1 MLRGLSIHSAPLA
14 LAGALWPPFCD
25 LPPWPG
31 GGPGGETGGTSG
43 QAGAS
48 SGGGGAETG
57 GSGASSGAAG
67 SAGAGGEEPE
77 PGDPVL
83 GCSAAEWPSQAQLV
97 PLPPVEFDDLAG
109 QSDLRKLSANG
120 EVVIADYVVD
130 VDLYNEP
137 DGHRPIFWKGGDWQW
152 VDADT
157 SGISTAVNCDGSVIA
172 GRRSHLDGF
181 IKTAN
186 TPLVVLPGE
195 EPWAAIPADISAD
208 GTRIGGNLT
217 TVQEGPGSGQT
228 RPVLW
233 TSAGDSTLFE
243 PPAPR
248 TLRHLR
254 YDGSL
259 LAGHRNICAGQK
271 FCDALAWLFV
281 SPIPFEETLYPDMP
295 WSVMSSDLSTSTG
308 ASLPPGFHW
317 GDGMHEVAIF
327 RIPDQFTEFP
337 CPTPD
342 ECEAVAISSR
352 GNIVLVNRLYGENP
366 PTAYVWTADR
376 GFQDIVA
383 LLAADGVP
391 FRELTFTAVDMSD
404 DGRVLLGS
412 GGITHED
419 GEVEY
424 RAFRV
429 LLPRRVY
436 ESP

>member
-31 GGPGGETGGTSG
+31 GGHGDTGGSSG

-57 GSGASSGAAG
+57 GGGAGSGEAG
-67 SAGAGGEEPE
+67 SAGDGGAEPE

-97 PLPPVEFDDLAG
+97 PLPPVEFEDVAG

-120 EVVIADYVVD
+120 EVVIADYVID
-130 VDLYNEP
+130 EDLYYEP
-137 DGHRPIFWKGGDWQW
+137 DGHRPIFWNGGDWQW

-157 SGISTAVNCDGSVIA
+157 TGISTAVNCDGSVIA

-181 IKTAN
+181 IKTAD

-217 TVQEGPGSGQT
+217 TVQEGPESGQT
-228 RPVLW
+228 IPVLW
-233 TSAGDSTLFE
+233 TSGGDATLLE
-243 PPAPR
+243 PPEPR

-259 LAGHRNICAGQK
+259 LAGHRNICFSGG
-271 FCDALAWLFV
+271 FCGALASLFV
-281 SPIPFEETLYPDMP
+281 SPVPFDETLYLDMP

-308 ASLPPGFHW
+308 ARMPPLYRP
-317 GDGMHEVAIF
+317 GDGMHEIAWF
-327 RIPDQFTEFP
+327 RLPDQFIEVP
-337 CPTPD
+337 CPTEE

-352 GNIVLVNRLYGENP
+352 GNIVLVNRLHNENNP
-366 PTAYVWTADR
+366 ATAYVWTADR

-391 FRELTFTAVDMSD
+391 YPELTFNAVDMSD
-404 DGRVLLGS
+404 DGRVILAWGDRMN
-412 GGITHED
+412 ED
-419 GEVEY
+419 GEWES

-429 LLPRRVY
+429 ILPRRVY